1 MKNTKD
7 AIQIYKDIKIND
19 EGIDRLYLFLSKLC
33 MEAGLFEEAYTNF
46 LKCYKHRQ
54 YFENWHPAK
63 VEIELNLMMF
73 FKVLKDVTEK
83 YKEVLNIEDK
93 KTLEERRR
101 EAISVYDKMR
111 HKILERE

>member
-1 MKNTKD
+1 
-7 AIQIYKDIKIND
+7 
-19 EGIDRLYLFLSKLC
+19 
-33 MEAGLFEEAYTNF
+33 
-46 LKCYKHRQ
+46 
-54 YFENWHPAK
+54 
-63 VEIELNLMMF
+63 MMF

-111 HKILERE
+111 HKVLERE